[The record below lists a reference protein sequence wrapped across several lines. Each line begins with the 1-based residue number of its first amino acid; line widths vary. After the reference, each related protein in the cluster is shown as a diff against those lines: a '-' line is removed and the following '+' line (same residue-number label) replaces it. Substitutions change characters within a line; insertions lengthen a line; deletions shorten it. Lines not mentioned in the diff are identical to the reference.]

1 MSEPEI
7 DYGDRLQKLEEKIK
21 EIAKLEERIKK
32 LEDRLTLVTDIDRYQ
47 KLQELLAAKQFKAAD
62 LETKNLILVITGHQ
76 DMDDVTPVDIKQI
89 SCDALRVIDR
99 LWLNNS
105 EQRFGYSVQLG
116 IYLSVGGSAATLQT
130 QDVLTFQKYG
140 EAVGWRVNNQWQV
153 DNYDNW
159 DFSLEAPRGC
169 FPAASWQ
176 SAYGLKTATNFLTRL
191 LECELKI

>member
-7 DYGDRLQKLEEKIK
+7 DYNDRLTQLEEKIK
-21 EIAKLEERIKK
+21 EITQLEQRIKK

-47 KLQELLAAKQFKAAD
+47 KLQEFLEAKQFKAAD
-62 LETKNLILVITGHQ
+62 LETKNLILAITGHR

-89 SCDALRVIDR
+89 SCDSLRVIDR

-116 IYLSVGGSAATLQT
+116 IYLSLGGNAGTLQT
-130 QDVLTFQKYG
+130 QDIEIFQKYG
-140 EAVGWRVNNQWQV
+140 DAVSWRVNNQWEIN
-153 DNYDNW
+153 NYDNW

-169 FPAASWQ
+169 FPAVSWQ
-176 SAYGLKTATNFLTRL
+176 SAYGLKMATNFLTRL